1 MTNIINIFK
10 NKSKYTNS
18 IFHKVRKIL
27 QDNGYEVSNYYN
39 KDAFLNLVIGGDGT
53 FLNAV
58 HLSNFSSIPFIGI
71 NTGHLGFYQEIEV
84 NMLEEFVHDLKNGNY
99 KIEELTVLES
109 QVNNKTLNALN
120 EVVVKS
126 KKNQIIRVK
135 VFIDGNFIESYSGDG
150 LIISTPHGSTAY
162 NLSANGAILHQ
173 SLNGFQLTPIAP
185 VYSNLNKSLKC
196 PVVLPNDAS
205 IEISVSRR
213 DNYHTVFIFDGREFF
228 TRDFKIKIGVSPKK
242 INKLILNKNHYWAN
256 IKNKLMWL
264 FKGYCIKYIPYYISS
279 YRRSNFSTCA
289 LAIFNY
295 YW

>member
-10 NKSKYTNS
+10 NKSRYTNT
-18 IFHKVRKIL
+18 IFQRTKKIL
-27 QDNGYEVSNYYN
+27 ESNGYQISADFNPH
-39 KDAFLNLVIGGDGT
+39 AFLNLVIGGDGT

-84 NMLEEFVHDLKNGNY
+84 DMLEEFVDALKKRQY
-99 KIEELTVLES
+99 KIEELTVLQS
-109 QVNNKTLNALN
+109 KINNKSINAIN

-126 KKNQIIRVK
+126 KKNQIIRLK
-135 VFIDGNFIESYSGDG
+135 VFIDGNFIEAYSGDG

-196 PVVLPNDAS
+196 PVVLPNDATV
-205 IEISVSRR
+205 EISVSKR
-213 DNYHTVFIFDGREFF
+213 DNYHTIFIFDGIEFF
-228 TRDFKIKIGVSPKK
+228 TKDFKISIGVSPNK
-242 INKLILNKNHYWAN
+242 INKLILNKNHYWTN

-264 FKGYCIKYIPYYISS
+264 VKWYCIKNIPNYIS
-279 YRRSNFSTCA
+279 C
-289 LAIFNY
+289 
-295 YW
+295 

>member
-10 NKSKYTNS
+10 NKSRYTNT
-18 IFHKVRKIL
+18 IFQKSKKIL
-27 QDNGYEVSNYYN
+27 ESNGYQISADFNPH
-39 KDAFLNLVIGGDGT
+39 AFLNLVIGGDGT

-84 NMLEEFVHDLKNGNY
+84 DMLEEFVDALKKRQY
-99 KIEELTVLES
+99 KIEELTVLQS
-109 QVNNKTLNALN
+109 KINNKNINAIN

-126 KKNQIIRVK
+126 KKNQIIRLK
-135 VFIDGNFIESYSGDG
+135 VFIDGNFIEAYSGDG

-196 PVVLPNDAS
+196 PVVLPNDATV
-205 IEISVSRR
+205 EISVSKR
-213 DNYHTVFIFDGREFF
+213 DNYHTIFIFDGREFY
-228 TRDFKIKIGVSPKK
+228 TKDFKISIGVSPNK
-242 INKLILNKNHYWAN
+242 INKLILNKNHYWTN

-264 FKGYCIKYIPYYISS
+264 VKWYCIKNIPNYIS
-279 YRRSNFSTCA
+279 C
-289 LAIFNY
+289 
-295 YW
+295 

>member
-1 MTNIINIFK
+1 MTNIINVFK
-10 NKSKYTNS
+10 NKSKYTHT
-18 IFHKVRKIL
+18 IFNKVRKVL
-27 QDNGYEVSNYYN
+27 QDNGYEVSTFYN
-39 KDAFLNLVIGGDGT
+39 KDAVLNLVIGGDGT

-58 HLSNFSSIPFIGI
+58 HLSDFSQIPFIGI

-84 NMLEEFVHDLKNGNY
+84 NMIEDFVHALKNKNY
-99 KIEELTVLES
+99 QIEELTVLES
-109 QVNNKTLNALN
+109 KVNNKTLNAIN

-135 VFIDGNFIESYSGDG
+135 VFIDGNFIEAYSGDG

-185 VYSNLNKSLKC
+185 VYSNMNKSLKC
-196 PVVLPNDAS
+196 PVVLPNDAT

-228 TRDFKIKIGVSPKK
+228 TKDYKIEIGVSPKK

-264 FKGYCIKYIPYYISS
+264 FKWYLIKNIYYHISC
-279 YRRSNFSTCA
+279 YRRSYFSTCA
-289 LAIFNY
+289 LAIFY
-295 YW
+295 Y

>member
-10 NKSKYTNS
+10 NKSRYTNT
-18 IFHKVRKIL
+18 IFQRTKKIL
-27 QDNGYEVSNYYN
+27 ESNGYQISGDFNPH
-39 KDAFLNLVIGGDGT
+39 AFLNLVIGGDGT

-84 NMLEEFVHDLKNGNY
+84 DMLEEFVDALKKNQY
-99 KIEELTVLES
+99 KIEELTVLQS
-109 QVNNKTLNALN
+109 KINNKSINAIN

-126 KKNQIIRVK
+126 KKNQIIRLK
-135 VFIDGNFIESYSGDG
+135 VFIDGNFIEAYSGDG

-196 PVVLPNDAS
+196 PVVLPNDAT
-205 IEISVSRR
+205 IEISVSKR
-213 DNYHTVFIFDGREFF
+213 DNYHTIFIFDGRELY
-228 TRDFKIKIGVSPKK
+228 TKDYKISIGVSPNK
-242 INKLILNKNHYWAN
+242 INKLILNKNHYWTN
-256 IKNKLMWL
+256 IKNKLM
-264 FKGYCIKYIPYYISS
+264 
-279 YRRSNFSTCA
+279 
-289 LAIFNY
+289 
-295 YW
+295 